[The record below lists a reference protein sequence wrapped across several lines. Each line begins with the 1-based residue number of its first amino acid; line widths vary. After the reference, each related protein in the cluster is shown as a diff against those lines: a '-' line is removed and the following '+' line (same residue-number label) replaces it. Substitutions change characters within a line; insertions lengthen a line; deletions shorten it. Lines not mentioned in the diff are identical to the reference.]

1 MAYIK
6 KGVDCATPS
15 LSRKDTAPHIKNLI
29 QKFYARKNFSSH
41 FEIGVVPR
49 GSYQADIVALNMKR
63 HILIIE
69 VKSCWADFQT
79 DNKKGKWRNYLQYC
93 DQFYFAFTLEIWDK
107 VKDRVLPII
116 KDSGAG
122 VIVVPSD
129 AKSYRS
135 VRVVKPARKD
145 LLDDDTRLWLVT
157 KLACKAGQWN

>member
-135 VRVVKPARKD
+135 VRVIKPARKD
-145 LLDDDTRLWLVT
+145 LLDDDTRLWLLT
-157 KLACKAGQWN
+157 KLACKAGNWN

>member
-29 QKFYARKNFSSH
+29 QKFYARKNFSSL

-135 VRVVKPARKD
+135 VRVIKPARKD
-145 LLDDDTRLWLVT
+145 LLDDDTRLWLLT
-157 KLACKAGQWN
+157 KLACKAGNWN

>member
-6 KGVDCATPS
+6 KGVAKSTPS

-135 VRVVKPARKD
+135 VRVIKPARKD